1 MEIDFLVL
9 PSITAINAGRHGM
22 KQDFSQNFDVKLQPG
37 IVLQWQALPRPDAAL
52 ATIYVRPLA
61 SPIFHHRQPTRRF
74 AKI

>member
-9 PSITAINAGRHGM
+9 PSIAIMNTSQFGVG
-22 KQDFSQNFDVKLQPG
+22 QDFSQNFDVKLRAG
-37 IVLQWQALPRPDAAL
+37 IVLQWQAVPRPGAAL

-61 SPIFHHRQPTRRF
+61 SPILHHRQPTRRF